1 MSSNAIC
8 PQCKQA
14 FDIKNNKETR
24 PFCSVRCQSIDLS
37 QWLSAEYVISRPLFD
52 PTLGITE
59 SIEPMNDRSR

>member
-1 MSSNAIC
+1 MNSQATC
-8 PQCKQA
+8 PQCNRP
-14 FDIKNNKETR
+14 FDKILNQKTR

-59 SIEPMNDRSR
+59 PMDPVDNTSR